1 LSVVILNEIKPNDD
15 KNDNID
21 GNNPAVIENTKRRSP
36 SRKPCFCVPLLKNKY
51 FLWPFILFLLTLG
64 TLFIVLVERNNLIDD
79 LKDKLRMKE
88 ETQNQNNQTVNEP
101 NNLSSEKPTTI
112 AQLNTTLPESDN
124 KNNQTVK
131 QTDSPSSTKS
141 TTTASL
147 NTTVKPNNN
156 SSWTKS
162 ETTESLNTTVK
173 PNNNS
178 SWTKSTTTASLNTTV
193 KPNNNSSSKKTK
205 TTAPLKT
212 KLKNGQANVLN

>member
-1 LSVVILNEIKPNDD
+1 MLSVVILNEIKPNDD

-88 ETQNQNNQTVNEP
+88 ETQNQNNQTVKDFNKTLTDLGIQNNQTVNEP

-112 AQLNTTLPESDN
+112 A
-124 KNNQTVK
+124 
-131 QTDSPSSTKS
+131 
-141 TTTASL
+141 SL
-147 NTTVKPNNN
+147 KTTVKPTDN
-156 SSWTKS
+156 SSS
-162 ETTESLNTTVK
+162 
-173 PNNNS
+173 
-178 SWTKSTTTASLNTTV
+178 TKSTTTASLNTTV